1 LAELQALREQPVSAA
16 ELKRVKERLLAGT
29 IFGRESVHALADSIA
44 RGVTTN
50 NLEFLKNS
58 LPRLQ
63 AVTAQDVQDAARKYF
78 KPDQSVVVWSV
89 PKAAAQTQAS
99 AKGLRRLTQAAR
111 FAGKDK
117 KEVGNSALSL
127 QKAKRV
133 ELPNG
138 LTLLLFENHRLPIVV
153 MDALLRRVRVQEP
166 EDKAGVA
173 SLVGDLL
180 DEGTTQHT
188 GPQIAEMIENVGGS
202 LSAGASGIDV
212 KVLAP
217 DRSLGL
223 GVLLE
228 CLTQANFP
236 QDAFAREKAQQLSAI
251 ADAERQPELRA
262 QMEYRRLAYGKHP
275 YGRPMLGRREMVQA
289 LTPEDCRNFYRRVFV
304 PNNTM
309 LAIVGDFDGKEVLDE
324 VTRLTADWKKSPLPK
339 PELPAVEK
347 PKQFTTEIITMPAA
361 AQLHFFMGQAGIR
374 RDNPDYFKLLVMD
387 YVLGTGPGFTDRL
400 SARLRDRE
408 GLGYTVSANITSSA
422 AEEPG
427 LFTCYIG
434 TRPEFFA
441 RVKGLFLEEIERL
454 RQAKPKDQE
463 VEDVKKYLT
472 GSLAFQ
478 LTTNERIAAQLLL
491 IERYHLGL
499 NYLDEYR
506 KAVNAVTPEEV
517 EEMARKYL
525 DPKHMVLVT
534 AGALDATGKPLDKL
548 PTPKGPGR

>member
-1 LAELQALREQPVSAA
+1 M
-16 ELKRVKERLLAGT
+16 
-29 IFGRESVHALADSIA
+29 
-44 RGVTTN
+44 
-50 NLEFLKNS
+50 
-58 LPRLQ
+58 
-63 AVTAQDVQDAARKYF
+63 
-78 KPDQSVVVWSV
+78 
-89 PKAAAQTQAS
+89 
-99 AKGLRRLTQAAR
+99 
-111 FAGKDK
+111 
-117 KEVGNSALSL
+117 
-127 QKAKRV
+127 
-133 ELPNG
+133 
-138 LTLLLFENHRLPIVV
+138 LLFENHRLPIVV
-153 MDALLRRVRVQEP
+153 MDAMLRRVSVHEP

-188 GPQIAEMIENVGGS
+188 SAQIAEMIENVGGS
-202 LSAGASGIDV
+202 LSVGRIRDQCQ
-212 KVLAP
+212 KYLAP

-223 GVLLE
+223 GVLFE
-228 CLTQANFP
+228 CLMQANFP

-251 ADAERQPELRA
+251 ADAEHQPEAKA

-275 YGRPMLGRREMVQA
+275 YGRPMLGRRETVQA
-289 LTPEDCRNFYRRVFV
+289 LTPEDCRTFYRRVFV

-309 LAIVGDFDGKEVLDE
+309 VAIVGDFDSKQVLDE
-324 VTRLTADWKKSPLPK
+324 MTRLTADWKNSPLPK

-347 PKQFTTEIITMPAA
+347 PKEFTTEIVTMPAA
-361 AQLHFFMGQAGIR
+361 AQLHFFMGHAGIR

-434 TRPEFFA
+434 TRPESFV
-441 RVKGLFLEEIERL
+441 RVKGLFLEEVERL
-454 RQAKPKDQE
+454 RNEKPKNEE

-499 NYLDEYR
+499 NYLDDL
-506 KAVNAVTPEEV
+506 T
-517 EEMARKYL
+517 ARL
-525 DPKHMVLVT
+525 
-534 AGALDATGKPLDKL
+534 
-548 PTPKGPGR
+548 